1 MRTPGIAAAIL
12 LVGAGAAFLLL
23 VGGASFLERPL
34 PGGLPLGNA
43 TAAFGLCALAG
54 APLALSARG
63 TALRGVAFGVFFAAV
78 AWLPVSVALAGNLA
92 LNFGGGRG
100 VAWMVF
106 SLAVLGAALVALLW
120 ALAARAV
127 RSRGTG
133 AT

>member
-1 MRTPGIAAAIL
+1 MRKPGIAAAL
-12 LVGAGAAFLLL
+12 LLGTAGAAFLLL
-23 VGGASFLERPL
+23 VGGAPVLERPL
-34 PGGLPLGNA
+34 PGGLPFGNA
-43 TAAFGLCALAG
+43 TAALGLCALAG

-63 TALRGVAFGVFFAAV
+63 TALRGVALGVFLAAV

-100 VAWMVF
+100 AAWMVF

-120 ALAARAV
+120 ALATRVV
-127 RSRGTG
+127 RPRGTG